1 MQIGDLV
8 GCVPEGRTSRIALIK
23 ELRAGKA
30 FLHSPP
36 EAKLSKGYPLRD
48 LFLIASCSDWQDQD
62 LLIGLSSI
70 RLAPSIFATA
80 WMQSQ
85 GKANFCSSGLGASIL
100 DFSRLLFNSPS
111 PAELASCWLSVAAN
125 QDLFRLKRDTIYAR
139 NIDELRSL
147 RVARRR
153 KHLALEIKVALE
165 LVQPST
171 FIANEEFPHEC
182 LIEAEKLLSQC
193 LDFQE
198 GDNDRIDLSYLR
210 CFSIDD
216 PSTLE
221 VDDALS
227 LEIDLDGR
235 QKIWV
240 HVADPHRLITANS
253 CLDLEAKRR
262 ASSLYLS
269 DRLVPMFPL
278 QLGAG
283 PFSLTPG
290 PNKAALSVAVCL
302 DCDGSILSCE
312 IYRSWVRITYALSY
326 NDADELI
333 ELAPPEDPDLSLL
346 HNLLI
351 TRRTWRLGQGALM
364 MDQAEGRLFRSEGEL
379 KLEITEPCSARG
391 MVAEAMVLAGAAVAN
406 WAQKEQLA
414 MPFRGQAGNQSLSDQ
429 QLLALPPGA
438 VRWAHQRLGLGRSRL
453 HSSPAPHQALG
464 LESYLQWTS
473 PIRRYADLIAHR
485 QWLQYSGLLKGTPNN
500 EEDIKPQLEQLE
512 QQSKEVAQISREDQR
527 ACLLEWLQLQKQKRE
542 LQPAIM
548 LRWLRE
554 DQDLALLRI
563 EGWAMELPARLRD
576 RAIPGDSLN
585 VQIQEVD
592 PGRDLLHL
600 RATIG

>member
-1 MQIGDLV
+1 M
-8 GCVPEGRTSRIALIK
+8 
-23 ELRAGKA
+23 
-30 FLHSPP
+30 
-36 EAKLSKGYPLRD
+36 
-48 LFLIASCSDWQDQD
+48 
-62 LLIGLSSI
+62 
-70 RLAPSIFATA
+70 
-80 WMQSQ
+80 
-85 GKANFCSSGLGASIL
+85 
-100 DFSRLLFNSPS
+100 
-111 PAELASCWLSVAAN
+111 
-125 QDLFRLKRDTIYAR
+125 KRDNICAR

-147 RVARRR
+147 RAARRR
-153 KHLALEIKVALE
+153 KYLALEIKAALE

-182 LIEAEKLLSQC
+182 LIEAEKLHSQC

-198 GDNDRIDLSYLR
+198 GDNDRIDLTYLR

-235 QKIWV
+235 QKIWI
-240 HVADPHRLITANS
+240 HVADPHRLIAANS

-290 PNKAALSVAVCL
+290 LNKAALSVAVCL
-302 DCDGSILSCE
+302 DSDGSILSCE

-333 ELAPPEDPDLSLL
+333 DLAPPEDPDLSLL
-346 HNLLI
+346 HNLLL

-364 MDQAEGRLFRSEGEL
+364 MDQAEGRLFRTEGEL
-379 KLEITEPCSARG
+379 KLEITEPCLARA

-406 WAQKEQLA
+406 WAEKLHLA
-414 MPFRGQAGNQSLSDQ
+414 MPFRGQAGNQSLSEQ
-429 QLLALPPGA
+429 QLLAIPPGA

-453 HSSPAPHQALG
+453 HSSSSPHQALG

-473 PIRRYADLIAHR
+473 PIRRYADLMAHR

-500 EEDIKPQLEQLE
+500 DEDIKPQLEQLE

-542 LQPAIM
+542 LQSAIM

-554 DQDLALLRI
+554 DQDLALVRI
-563 EGWAMELPARLRD
+563 EAWAMELPARLRD
-576 RAIPGDSLN
+576 RAIPGDLLN
-585 VQIQEVD
+585 IQIQEVD

-600 RATIG
+600 KATIG

>member
-8 GCVPEGRTSRIALIK
+8 GYVPEGRAPRIGLIK
-23 ELRAGKA
+23 ELKTGKA
-30 FLHSPP
+30 VLHCPP
-36 EAKLSKGYPLRD
+36 EAKLSKGYPVRE
-48 LFLIASCSDWQDQD
+48 LFLIASCSHWPDKD
-62 LLIGLSSI
+62 LLNGLCSI
-70 RLAPSIFATA
+70 KLASSIFATA
-80 WMQSQ
+80 WIQSQ
-85 GKANFCSSGLGASIL
+85 SKENFSSCGLGANLL
-100 DFSRLLFNSPS
+100 DFSKLLFNSPS
-111 PAELASCWLSVAAN
+111 PAELASCWLSLAAN
-125 QDLFRLKRDTIYAR
+125 QDLFRLKRDNICAR

-147 RVARRR
+147 RGTRRR
-153 KHLALEIKVALE
+153 KYLALEIKAALE
-165 LVQPST
+165 LVQPSA
-171 FIANEEFPHEC
+171 FIANEEFPREC
-182 LIEAEKLLSQC
+182 LIEAEKLHSQC
-193 LDFQE
+193 LDFQQ
-198 GDNDRIDLSYLR
+198 GDNDRLDLSYLR

-235 QKIWV
+235 QKIWI
-240 HVADPHRLITANS
+240 HVADPHRLIAANS

-262 ASSLYLS
+262 ASTLYLS

-290 PNKAALSVAVCL
+290 LNKAALSVAVCL
-302 DCDGSILSCE
+302 DSDGSILSCE
-312 IYRSWVRITYALSY
+312 IFRSWVRITYALSY

-333 ELAPPEDPDLSLL
+333 DLAPPEDPDLSLL
-346 HNLLI
+346 HNLLL

-379 KLEITEPCSARG
+379 KLEITDPCSARA

-406 WAQKEQLA
+406 WAQKVHLA
-414 MPFRGQAGNQSLSDQ
+414 MPFRGQAGNQSLSEQ
-429 QLLALPPGA
+429 QLLAIPPGA

-453 HSSPAPHQALG
+453 HSSSSPHQALG

-473 PIRRYADLIAHR
+473 PIRRYADLMAHR

-512 QQSKEVAQISREDQR
+512 QQTKEVAQISREDQR

-554 DQDLALLRI
+554 DQDLALVRI
-563 EGWAMELPARLRD
+563 DAWAMELPARLRD
-576 RAIPGDSLN
+576 RAIPGDLLHI
-585 VQIQEVD
+585 QIQEVD

-600 RATIG
+600 KATIG